1 MGMKMGAEFSFMNSA
16 DLSLKG
22 KYTFD
27 VTAEIGKKKVALPYT
42 YEVK

>member
-1 MGMKMGAEFSFMNSA
+1 MGMKMGGAFSFMNSA

-27 VTAEIGKKKVALPYT
+27 VSAEVEKKTVTFPFT